1 MARIRVIVPAAL
13 MLAALNPTLSPAAP
27 AAGLQC
33 SGTPAQ
39 YGAVIRQLEAGAA
52 RAQALAEQN
61 PIYISDVEYYAAVL
75 AEARRCAAVLLLGP
89 VAANSP

>member
-1 MARIRVIVPAAL
+1 MARIRMSLVAAL
-13 MLAALNPTLSPAAP
+13 TLVACSLGISSGAQG
-27 AAGLQC
+27 AGLQC

-39 YGAVIRQLEAGAA
+39 YGAVIRQLEANAA

-75 AEARRCAAVLLLGP
+75 AEAHRCAAVLGP
-89 VAANSP
+89 VATNSR